1 MTGRRE
7 KGWDDGSHGHDDGGN
22 VNERQGIRSHGS
34 RIRGEGRMKEIR
46 HTLIV

>member
-22 VNERQGIRSHGS
+22 VNERQGIRSHAWVYEG
-34 RIRGEGRMKEIR
+34 RGEEKTRDIP
-46 HTLIV
+46 